1 MPIRLPWWVALAYAD
16 VEFWFITV
24 PLAVVLLVAA
34 WCGAHWLGAL
44 RFAIYGL
51 AALLLLPFPVTA
63 IIVLH
68 QEHLATRY
76 WRTLEQ
82 NETIMGLPLP
92 PGSSIRFLDEARTH
106 LIEIRL
112 SGTADVRG
120 LRLTGRI
127 LRYYGWRNIGPIWGV
142 ELAEDQQV
150 GDLPCRA
157 GTNFDRLGTILDD
170 NFVVQRCVLAR
181 THTLLGLSLPRGTEV
196 TRGKDA
202 RPWQLLL
209 PASAGV
215 FLPMLD
221 TMAPPGVTLTVTQD
235 GRLTQMGSAHGQT
248 IAVRGATLATNAL
261 RVEDDAVDAALAGP
275 LTVAG
280 TPREAGTRVRIDLAN
295 GEVSVP

>member
-1 MPIRLPWWVALAYAD
+1 MPIRLPWWVWLAYAD
-16 VEFWFITV
+16 VHFWFITI
-24 PLAVVLLVAA
+24 PLAIALLIGA
-34 WCGAHWLGAL
+34 WYGAQWLGAL

-51 AALLLLPFPVTA
+51 AALLLLPFPITA
-63 IIVLH
+63 VIVLH
-68 QEHLATRY
+68 QEHVATRY
-76 WRTLEQ
+76 WRTLDRD
-82 NETIMGLPLP
+82 ETIMGLPLP
-92 PGSSIRFLDEARTH
+92 AGSSIRFLDEARTH

-112 SGTADVRG
+112 SGVADVRG

-127 LRYYGWRNIGPIWGV
+127 LRYYGWRNVGPIWGV

-157 GTNFDRLGTILDD
+157 GYNFDRLGTILDAAL
-170 NFVVQRCVLAR
+170 VVQRCVLAR

-202 RPWQLLL
+202 QPWQFLL

-221 TMAPPGVTLTVTQD
+221 TMAPPGVTLTVTHD
-235 GRLTQMGSAHGQT
+235 GRLTDMGSAHGQT
-248 IAVRGATLATNAL
+248 IVVSGVTLATDAL
-261 RVEDDAVDAALAGP
+261 RLDGRAVDAALAAS

-280 TPREAGTRVRIDLAN
+280 TPLDAGTRVRIDLAS
-295 GEVSVP
+295 GAVTAP